1 MENDSPNLFDSEPMS
16 VKLNFPENTADDND
30 ILAEMLV
37 EISEEDR
44 RPPVVENIAEATD
57 SIVDEPLV
65 DTVEYHT
72 DDSDDEEGHTA
83 EEPLVDTVEYHTDD
97 SDGEDDPPPDADPD
111 QSTGLQKED
120 SPGAKTKDV
129 HKGLPPGRVKLI
141 MKMDPDVNIVAGEAV
156 FLVTKAT
163 VSYWTKYAE
172 KLINSRCAFVLQ
184 EQFVA
189 ILAQHS
195 HKAMVA
201 TNKKTLQKKHIDT
214 VIEDNVP
221 FEFLEGT
228 LDW

>member
-1 MENDSPNLFDSEPMS
+1 MDNDSPNLFDSEPME
-16 VKLNFPENTADDND
+16 VKLNFAENKDDVLAD
-30 ILAEMLV
+30 ILE
-37 EISEEDR
+37 EIHDEDR
-44 RPPVVENIAEATD
+44 TAAPAEENAVELPTD
-57 SIVDEPLV
+57 GVVDEPLV

-72 DDSDDEEGHTA
+72 DEDDLA
-83 EEPLVDTVEYHTDD
+83 A
-97 SDGEDDPPPDADPD
+97 DDPPAGADPKH
-111 QSTGLQKED
+111 STG
-120 SPGAKTKDV
+120 SPKDGSPAAKTKDV

-163 VSYWTKYAE
+163 E
-172 KLINSRCAFVLQ
+172 HFVG
-184 EQFVA
+184 
-189 ILAQHS
+189 ILAQHC

-201 TNKKTLQKKHIDT
+201 TNKKTLQKKHIDA

>member
-16 VKLNFPENTADDND
+16 VKLNFHENTADNDD
-30 ILAEMLV
+30 ILT
-37 EISEEDR
+37 EILEEIREEDH
-44 RPPVVENIAEATD
+44 RPPVVKNVAEATD

-72 DDSDDEEGHTA
+72 DDSDDEDGHTA

-97 SDGEDDPPPDADPD
+97 SDDEDGPPADADPD
-111 QSTGLQKED
+111 QSTGSRKED

-129 HKGLPPGRVKLI
+129 HRGLPPGRVKLI

-163 VSYWTKYAE
+163 
-172 KLINSRCAFVLQ
+172 
-184 EQFVA
+184 EQFVS
-189 ILAQHS
+189 ILAQHC

-201 TNKKTLQKKHIDT
+201 TNKKTLQKKHIDA

>member
-16 VKLNFPENTADDND
+16 VKLNFPENTADNDD
-30 ILAEMLV
+30 ILT
-37 EISEEDR
+37 EILEEIREEDR
-44 RPPVVENIAEATD
+44 RPPVVENAAEATD

-72 DDSDDEEGHTA
+72 DDSDDEDGRTA

-97 SDGEDDPPPDADPD
+97 SDDGPPADADPD
-111 QSTGLQKED
+111 QSTGSRKED

-163 VSYWTKYAE
+163 
-172 KLINSRCAFVLQ
+172 

-189 ILAQHS
+189 ILAQHC

-201 TNKKTLQKKHIDT
+201 TNKKTLQKKHIDA